1 MILFIIKHAFKMF
14 YFKIYVLT
22 TVVTGD
28 DEVFIIVFE
37 TCYRPG
43 GGETICPLPM
53 AVQLAADLR
62 PYADGS
68 AVRTR
73 LSCRQPACL

>member
-28 DEVFIIVFE
+28 NEVFIIVFE
-37 TCYRPG
+37 TWRDDMP
-43 GGETICPLPM
+43 P
-53 AVQLAADLR
+53 
-62 PYADGS
+62 ADGS
-68 AVRTR
+68 PARGGSTSVRGR
-73 LSCRQPACL
+73 VRSPHAAKLQAASVPVA